1 MSNVVMG
8 NLYDLNK
15 SVLASAK
22 GINPLEAIENQSEN
36 LTNFFTKGKY
46 FMLLCNE
53 LKDYTVFC
61 LTTNKKVQNA
71 KEELQVC
78 IENRGE
84 LLGLDP
90 TEDGIAFEIWM
101 RVEDKIY
108 VYYLF
113 PYDAAIIEC

>member
-8 NLYDLNK
+8 TLYDLNK
-15 SVLASAK
+15 SALTSAK
-22 GINPLEAIENQSEN
+22 EINVLEAIEQQYEN
-36 LTNFFTKGKY
+36 LTKFFTNGKY

-53 LKDYTVFC
+53 LKDYTIFC
-61 LTTNKKVQNA
+61 LTTQKKIQNA

-84 LLGLDP
+84 LLALDP

-101 RVEDKIY
+101 RIDGEIY

-113 PYDAAIIEC
+113 PYDEAVIHC

>member
-15 SVLASAK
+15 SALASAK

-61 LTTNKKVQNA
+61 LTTLKKIQNA
-71 KEELQVC
+71 KDELQVC

-90 TEDGIAFEIWM
+90 TEDGIAFELWL
-101 RVEDKIY
+101 RVDGKIY